1 MILFQ
6 NDLKIGFHMWR
17 QTLKKNEQTPPP
29 LQNTPVAPQY
39 KGVV

>member
-17 QTLKKNEQTPPP
+17 QTLQEMNKPPP
-29 LQNTPVAPQY
+29 LQNTPVAPKY